1 LANASADQQ
10 NRNRSQNNSNNGNN
24 RGNSEKYSQNRNSNL
39 QWKLDLVRKLA
50 HHHKHQEPVQ
60 LDPGRPDGRVPTP
73 DVATPVPP
81 APANGRPGYV
91 WVNGHWEREKANGT
105 SINTPGGALNATV
118 EIRDHRT
125 PGTTPAGRPGHG
137 TYGQGHGYGVKSP
150 PVGNNGSVQVS
161 DSPRRPQ
168 DNTIY
173 GTGIGIGDLI
183 NIHNPKTIIDHLSP
197 GGFEAAS
204 NPRDHRKPQDPRRNQ
219 R

>member
-1 LANASADQQ
+1 M
-10 NRNRSQNNSNNGNN
+10 
-24 RGNSEKYSQNRNSNL
+24 
-39 QWKLDLVRKLA
+39 
-50 HHHKHQEPVQ
+50 Q

-81 APANGRPGYV
+81 APVNGRPGYV

-105 SINTPGGALNATV
+105 SISTPGGPLNATV
-118 EIRDHRT
+118 EIRDHQSLGT
-125 PGTTPAGRPGHG
+125 PNVGTSGQSYGP
-137 TYGQGHGYGVKSP
+137 YGQGHGYGVKPP

-161 DSPRRPQ
+161 DSQRPPR

-197 GGFEAAS
+197 GGFKTTP
-204 NPRDHRKPQDPRRNQ
+204 NPRDHRKPQNPRRNQ